1 VELRILVPGREVL
14 RTAVSRVSAE
24 GALGSFTLLPQHVDL
39 LTGLVPGIVEYRSS
53 PAAEAD
59 EGAEGAEGAEGYVA
73 IDEGLL
79 VKRGDAVVITVRRA
93 VPSPDLDSLRR
104 RLEEDVLRL
113 DENER
118 QLRRVLDR
126 LEASF
131 MKGIIELGGVGS

>member
-1 VELRILVPGREVL
+1 MELRILVPGREVL
-14 RTAVSRVSAE
+14 RTPVSRVSAE

-39 LTGLVPGIVEYRSS
+39 LTALVPGIVEYRSS
-53 PAAEAD
+53 PAAESD
-59 EGAEGAEGAEGYVA
+59 EGAEGYVA

-79 VKRGDAVVITVRRA
+79 VKRGAAVVITVRRA

-104 RLEEDVLRL
+104 RLEEDVLHL

>member
-1 VELRILVPGREVL
+1 MELRILVPGREVL

-59 EGAEGAEGAEGYVA
+59 EGGEGAEGYVA